1 MAEIV
6 AETERL
12 IIRPWRQGDR
22 GDYLASCNND
32 VVTAHLG
39 GPASVE
45 DVDASLARI
54 AKSQDEN
61 GFCFWAVE
69 RKQDGAF
76 LGYCG
81 LKPTNLADSPVE
93 GEIEIGWRLRA
104 DAWGQGYASE
114 AATAVLDWAWANLG
128 AGREDKGLGHVL
140 LSGRLIALDWLRCF
154 GWGVLRAGDAPPP
167 DELVEVGSS
176 GRSRGRAQGA
186 SKEFTHVAEAAEAEC
201 QGQPNDRGRGNR

>member
-1 MAEIV
+1 MPWSAASRCSVPEII

-12 IIRPWRQGDR
+12 IIRPWRPGDR
-22 GDYLASCNND
+22 DDYLANCNND

-45 DVDASLARI
+45 DADASLARI

-61 GFCFWAVE
+61 GFCLWAVE

-93 GEIEIGWRLRA
+93 GEIEIGWRLRS

-128 AGREDKGLGHVL
+128 VGRIVSFTVPANRG
-140 LSGRLIALDWLRCF
+140 S
-154 GWGVLRAGDAPPP
+154 WGVMERIGMKRCP
-167 DELVEVGSS
+167 DLDFAHPAFPADHRLS
-176 GRSRGRAQGA
+176 AHI
-186 SKEFTHVAEAAEAEC
+186 TYVAERPRPA
-201 QGQPNDRGRGNR
+201 